1 MFNLLAKHSIFG
13 TKHLIIVG
21 VCLLLIV
28 GLFILSRKLKFSTV
42 CKIMFYVGLVSET
55 IKIFYYIIQNETTH
69 GGLLPKTDLPF
80 HLCSI
85 QILFI
90 VVINFSKNEKLK
102 RFLLSFMYPS
112 CLIGGFAAILIA
124 TDSSLNGTW
133 LITTQYFLYHVS
145 IMVLALNIA
154 TRKEQKLEIS
164 DYFNCLKFLG
174 ILMFFAVYINSMIYE
189 IDETGKII
197 TGNFMY
203 VVSPPQSGLPF
214 LNEDHGWLVYIAH
227 YACLILICV
236 SLCYTKPII
245 EGIQNTIKRH
255 PAKKV
260 EEIQTESLTNALSGK
275 VEASEQPA
283 STTANEVAATSEKK
297 E

>member
-21 VCLLLIV
+21 ICLVLIV

-42 CKIMFYVGLVSET
+42 CKIMFYVGIVSET
-55 IKIFYYIIQNETTH
+55 IKIFYYIVRNESTH

-90 VVINFSKNEKLK
+90 AVVNYAKSEKLK

-124 TDSSLNGTW
+124 TDSSLNGMW
-133 LITTQYFLYHVS
+133 IITVQYFLYHVA

-154 TRKEQKLEIS
+154 TRKDQKLETA

-174 ILMFFAVYINSMIYE
+174 ILMFFAVYINSAIYE
-189 IDETGKII
+189 VDETGKII

-214 LNEDHGWLVYIAH
+214 LNENHGWLVYIAH
-227 YACLILICV
+227 YACLILLCV

-245 EGIQNTIKRH
+245 DGIKAQVAKRA
-255 PAKKV
+255 AKK
-260 EEIQTESLTNALSGK
+260 AG
-275 VEASEQPA
+275 EAP
-283 STTANEVAATSEKK
+283 V
-297 E
+297 